1 MTDISRFKDCIETCW
16 ECRTMCLDTLFNYCL
31 PMSGPHAAPDHIKVM
46 LDCIETCQLAADV
59 MRRGSE
65 NHGITCRA
73 CAEICDA
80 CAESCAAMEDDRM
93 QECAKICTR
102 CADSCRQMS
111 EMASYQKK
119 DVSEQKGMI

>member
-1 MTDISRFKDCIETCW
+1 
-16 ECRTMCLDTLFNYCL
+16 MCLDTLFNYCL

-65 NHGITCRA
+65 HHGITCRA

-80 CAESCAAMEDDRM
+80 CAESCSSMEDDRM
-93 QECAKICTR
+93 QDCAKMCVR

-111 EMASYQKK
+111 ESALYGQQQTAE
-119 DVSEQKGMI
+119 VKGTI